1 MNRKTKLA
9 AAIAL
14 VCSASLAQATTYDVA
29 ANFYD
34 GSIQGRT
41 LFNGSFD
48 WDGTTVS
55 NFHGL
60 LESSMWAW
68 NTATQ
73 RFTSAFDGAG
83 IVASPTYYGLV
94 NNCTTSGCTGYA
106 QNESPWLNLS
116 YQLVTDYSNP
126 NYVTVTTFK
135 NNSTDVAAGGGYDV
149 WGTDPDTDPNN
160 AMAYGMPTNANRN
173 NNGFFTLVFDRNNPT
188 NTSLTWDQMV
198 YTDNTRFGMMGPL
211 LTGWLGM
218 TGHKDYGA
226 GVGSMGGYPSTLNIT
241 AAVPEP
247 ETYAMM
253 MAGLGLVGWMSRRR
267 KSAVAT
273 VAA

>member
-9 AAIAL
+9 VAIAL
-14 VCSASLAQATTYDVA
+14 ACSASLAQAATYDVA

-68 NTATQ
+68 DTATQ
-73 RFTSAFDGAG
+73 RFTSGFDGTG
-83 IVASPTYYGLV
+83 VVAPTTYYDMVDG
-94 NNCTTSGCTGYA
+94 CTTSGCTGYV

-116 YQLVTDYSNP
+116 YQLATDYSNP
-126 NYVTVTTFK
+126 DYVTVTTFRI
-135 NNSTDVAAGGGYDV
+135 NSTDVAYGGGYDV
-149 WGTDPDTDPNN
+149 WGTDPDSDPNN
-160 AMAYGMPTNANRN
+160 AFAYGMPVNSARN
-173 NNGFFTLVFDRNNPT
+173 NNGFFTLVFDRNDPT

-226 GVGSMGGYPSTLNIT
+226 GVGSMGGYPNTLTIT

-267 KSAVAT
+267 RSAVVAT
-273 VAA
+273 A